1 MWWLIS
7 RGVCWWRAGTCAVP
21 ATLSQTIFLGILSWK
36 IPGSF
41 LAVELLGQ
49 GIFKILIH
57 TVVFIM
63 FYLCEKTAGSS
74 LQE

>member
-1 MWWLIS
+1 MAYFMWFLLVEG
-7 RGVCWWRAGTCAVP
+7 RDMFVP
-21 ATLSQTIFLGILSWK
+21 AALSWTVLLGILSWK

-57 TVVFIM
+57 TAAFIM
-63 FYLCEKTAGSS
+63 FYLCEKAAGRS